1 MRSMIAEVS
10 AAEDKEATFYQAL
23 IRLSNEGVDVS
34 GMLEQYG
41 ALGVQLLS
49 GAKSADEL
57 YAALTRLENLSGLQ
71 VDLENAD
78 ALSQAAKAIDP
89 AQSGYDPLSA
99 LASYDLLEAKYTELM
114 ELQRGSAEYIQRARE

>member
-1 MRSMIAEVS
+1 MRGIIAEVS
-10 AAEDKEATFYQAL
+10 VAEDKEAAFYQAL
-23 IRLSNEGVDVS
+23 IRLSNEDVDVS
-34 GMLEQYG
+34 GMLDQYG

-57 YAALTRLENLSGLQ
+57 YAALIRLENLNGLQ

-78 ALSQAAKAIDP
+78 ALTQAAKVIDP

-99 LASYDLLEAKYTELM
+99 LASYDLLEAKYAELM
-114 ELQRGSAEYIQRARE
+114 EL